1 MPQNDSSCSS
11 PACTRAS
18 HAHRSP
24 CLDAPAYTA
33 CMLPRVV
40 TERQPGLHRCAGHAC
55 GPSPDGEGLSLQAT
69 ALAQEQPPRWS
80 GAEAVGIALVWPQ
93 AAAPRRTP
101 LRVQNLRVNN
111 VEIPNNKRI
120 EISLQY
126 IYGIGQTTA
135 KAILR
140 DTVRAGQRLQ
150 WQGRNAAAALAGDMV
165 GADSHTA
172 QALQLADVH
181 AWAYLHGRTGC
192 GEQARLRAERGGDQQ
207 AA

>member
-1 MPQNDSSCSS
+1 MRI
-11 PACTRAS
+11 AAHALTRRLS
-18 HAHRSP
+18 
-24 CLDAPAYTA
+24 
-33 CMLPRVV
+33 PRVCCLV
-40 TERQPGLHRCAGHAC
+40 WSQNASRAFTAARAMPAARPLTVRGFHCRQQRSRKNSRRVG
-55 GPSPDGEGLSLQAT
+55 QA
-69 ALAQEQPPRWS
+69 LRLWDCCQM
-80 GAEAVGIALVWPQ
+80 VWPQ

-150 WQGRNAAAALAGDMV
+150 
-165 GADSHTA
+165 
-172 QALQLADVH
+172 
-181 AWAYLHGRTGC
+181 
-192 GEQARLRAERGGDQQ
+192 
-207 AA
+207 